1 MASSG
6 TGTWLTLARHPYV
19 HPRLATIE
27 AKITQ
32 EVTVM
37 SEDERRQQARELIR
51 EAFAERP
58 LKLIEGEVIEAAAE
72 TLASERANIGES
84 VGSAS
89 AVEANLLESQDE

>member
-1 MASSG
+1 
-6 TGTWLTLARHPYV
+6 
-19 HPRLATIE
+19 
-27 AKITQ
+27 
-32 EVTVM
+32 M